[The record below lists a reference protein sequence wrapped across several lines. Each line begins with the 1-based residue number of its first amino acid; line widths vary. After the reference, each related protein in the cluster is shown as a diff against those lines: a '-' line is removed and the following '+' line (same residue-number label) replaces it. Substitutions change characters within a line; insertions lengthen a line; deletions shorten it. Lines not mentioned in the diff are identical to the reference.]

1 MPFTVGET
9 FEENIPVFRD
19 AGSIFMI

>member
-9 FEENIPVFRD
+9 FEEKIPVFRD